1 MRIFDRARPY
11 FRAGANSALPYAI
24 SAGVVLLSSAGRFA
38 LSPLLQQRAALL
50 PFIPAVVLAAG
61 LYGVGP
67 GLLAI
72 CLSALIATWAFILPG
87 GSQVMTPDQVANVV
101 VFLVIGAAML
111 VFANHLRQ
119 ARNKAEMLE
128 IDLQQAQ
135 ATAAMGTMAA
145 TLAHELNQP
154 LTAASNYVAAC
165 RQLAPA
171 VLDEKGALLVKG
183 LDQAE
188 SQIQRA
194 GSIIRSAR
202 SLVRNIPSERSVS
215 SLNRMFGRV
224 IEVSSATRVGA
235 KVRFTVN
242 VTPAADNVLV
252 NPVQIEQVL
261 LNLVRNACQAMQA
274 LRKPGQLEL
283 KATRTERGSL
293 IEVRDNGPGIP
304 RDRRSSL
311 FSASRAATGTGLGI
325 GLSISRTIIE
335 AHNGSIWAQNN
346 ADGGASFFVLLPGDD
361 DRNQP

>member
-1 MRIFDRARPY
+1 
-11 FRAGANSALPYAI
+11 L
-24 SAGVVLLSSAGRFA
+24 VLLAFAGRFA

-72 CLSALIATWAFILPG
+72 CLSALVAIWAFMLPG
-87 GSQVMTPDQVANVV
+87 ETPVMTPDEIANVV

-111 VFANHLRQ
+111 IFANHLRQ
-119 ARNKAEMLE
+119 ARNRAEMLE

-171 VLDEKGALLVKG
+171 VLEEKGALLLKG

-202 SLVRNIPSERSVS
+202 SLVRNTASERGAA
-215 SLNRMFGRV
+215 SLSWMFGRV
-224 IEVSSATRVGA
+224 MEVTGATRVGA
-235 KVRFTVN
+235 NVRFTIN
-242 VTPAADNVLV
+242 VSPEADRVFV

-261 LNLVRNACQAMQA
+261 LNLIRNACEAMQTS
-274 LRKPGQLEL
+274 RKRGQLLL
-283 KATRTERGSL
+283 KATKTERGSL
-293 IEVRDNGPGIP
+293 TEVRDNGPGIP
-304 RDRRSSL
+304 RDRLPTL
-311 FSASRAATGTGLGI
+311 FSASRSPTGTGLGI

-335 AHNGSIWAQNN
+335 AHGGSIWAQNN
-346 ADGGASFFVLLPGDD
+346 PDGGASFFILLPAQDD
-361 DRNQP
+361 AD